1 MDDGCRTMPLS
12 QTLPEDILR
21 IILEASIIPGKE
33 NYILLSESTRLS
45 LAYKLCLI
53 SKRISS
59 WIEPLLYRAI
69 SLETDKQVASFIYA
83 LNFKSSKFLCQHVRA
98 LWILNNGNQLYRLN
112 FEPLFSTMK
121 NLEKLALSWH
131 WFVMLSTIT
140 TPSSIRHLTL
150 VRPQGSFERLQLR
163 HLSLRSLHIIDPAPT
178 FIADWIN
185 ASLGGIGNPT
195 NVHHEVED
203 MHARLEAI
211 PRICLEF
218 TKIQP
223 YSPVGFLRKLAN
235 VLKMQEQKSRSQPSS
250 PLNNE
255 LDTVSLAEPRSLWFK
270 STPYTE
276 TLSGLSVNI
285 PTHDLSCMAQAAYN
299 LDGPHNRPIGVESPL
314 SVQEEFRRYCEMSW
328 FQRVREAIRYNELRW
343 DVVARTCTYTAAT
356 PGIV

>member
-21 IILEASIIPGKE
+21 IILETSIIPGKE
-33 NYILLSESTRLS
+33 NSILLSESTRLS

-83 LNFKSSKFLCQHVRA
+83 LKSKSSKFLCQHVRA

-112 FEPLFSTMK
+112 FEQLFSTLK
-121 NLEKLALSWH
+121 NLERLALSWH

-140 TPSSIRHLTL
+140 TPSRIRHLTL

-178 FIADWIN
+178 FIANWIN
-185 ASLGGIGNPT
+185 ASLGGIDNPI
-195 NVHHEVED
+195 NAHLEVKD
-203 MHARLEAI
+203 MHARLETI

-223 YSPVGFLRKLAN
+223 YSPVGFLRKLSI
-235 VLKMQEQKSRSQPSS
+235 VLKTQEQKSRSQPSS
-250 PLNNE
+250 SPNNE
-255 LDTVSLAEPRSLWFK
+255 LDTVSPRSLWFK
-270 STPYTE
+270 STPYSE

-285 PTHDLSCMAQAAYN
+285 PTHDLNSMAEAAYN
-299 LDGPHNRPIGVESPL
+299 LDGPKHRPINVESPL

-328 FQRVREAIRYNELRW
+328 PKRVKEAIRYNELRW
-343 DVVARTCTYTAAT
+343 DVVAQTSASTVAT

>member
-1 MDDGCRTMPLS
+1 MDDGCRIMPLS

-21 IILEASIIPGKE
+21 IILETSIIPGKE
-33 NYILLSESTRLS
+33 NSILLSESTRLS

-83 LNFKSSKFLCQHVRA
+83 LNFKSSEFLCQHVRA
-98 LWILNNGNQLYRLN
+98 LWILNNGNRLYRLN
-112 FEPLFSTMK
+112 FEQLFSTMK

-150 VRPQGSFERLQLR
+150 VRSQGSFERLQLR

-185 ASLGGIGNPT
+185 ASLGGIDNPT